1 MKLAIEHR
9 CTHAE
14 AKAGEKISL
23 TGLRALKNSKGQWVV
38 SFSSA
43 NHKYL
48 NVDYNISSAAPCS
61 ESIRFEDGSYAF
73 AEGFS
78 IETQETYPDD
88 GCDMPHDSVILW
100 MIPES
105 KAEQEELSGV
115 AAILP
120 SKWSY
125 CACIVPFSDIEL

>member
-1 MKLAIEHR
+1 M
-9 CTHAE
+9 
-14 AKAGEKISL
+14 
-23 TGLRALKNSKGQWVV
+23 NSKYDMSGVLFKNDKGDNPKRPDYRGSITV
-38 SFSSA
+38 A
-43 NHKYL
+43 G
-48 NVDYNISSAAPCS
+48 VDYNISGNAPCG
-61 ESIRFEDGSYAF
+61 ESLGFEDGSYAF

-105 KAEQEELSGV
+105 KEEQEELSGV

-125 CACIVPFSDIEL
+125 CACIVPFSDVEL